1 MEPEELFIKRFSELI
16 NSKNYTLEEIGNAI
30 GIKSKSTISKYLSGN
45 IKNIKRSHIVK
56 IANLFNVSASWL
68 AGFSDNKYQNSSEN
82 IDLIS
87 KNSSKDTLRLLD
99 YYNKLNKY
107 GKEKAIENIKDL
119 TKISDYTC
127 PEKETK
133 QAKNA

>member
-16 NSKNYTLEEIGNAI
+16 NSKNYTLEEIGHAI

-56 IANLFNVSASWL
+56 IANLFNVSPSWL
-68 AGFSDNKYQNSSEN
+68 AGFSNNKYQNGSEN

-87 KNSSKDTLRLLD
+87 KNSSKDTIRLLD
-99 YYNKLNKY
+99 YYNQLNTS

-133 QAKNA
+133 QIKNA